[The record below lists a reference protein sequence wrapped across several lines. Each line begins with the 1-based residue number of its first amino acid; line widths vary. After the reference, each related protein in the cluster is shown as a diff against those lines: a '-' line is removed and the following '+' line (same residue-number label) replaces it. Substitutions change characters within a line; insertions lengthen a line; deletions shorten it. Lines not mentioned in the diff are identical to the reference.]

1 MNTKK
6 YGKIDCFGDLSYATN
21 TITNGNNIIVNPTD
35 DEYIAN
41 GYKLVQCDE
50 MPPKREG
57 VNIERYYQESED
69 TIYVRYRYSEPP
81 VQEET
86 ETEEPA
92 IVI

>member
-1 MNTKK
+1 MKK
-6 YGKIDCFGDLSYATN
+6 YGKIDYFGDLAYATN
-21 TITNGNNIIVNPTD
+21 TIANDSGIIVNPTD
-35 DEYIAN
+35 DEYMAN
-41 GYKLVQCDE
+41 GYKLVRCDE
-50 MPPKREG
+50 IPPEREG
-57 VNIERYYQESED
+57 VNIERYYEETED